1 MTRTPLQPSN
11 KAEIVDDTIAIFT
24 AYEPSE
30 NLKTSVLET
39 LKQCTSV
46 VVADNTPLGKRNA
59 IDVLGQI
66 DHVTIIGDGSN
77 IGLATALNNAVAQAV
92 KAKYFFLLDQDS
104 CPQPGLI
111 YSLHSILQSK
121 PEAGAIGPAPWDEKN
136 NRFIDPRTSNR
147 DDLAELPVI
156 ITSAMMIRKSA
167 FETTSGFRDD
177 FFVDCVDQDFCL
189 QLRKSGW
196 KVLQDKRI
204 LLPHSLGDMKW
215 HGFGPFILRATHHP
229 TWRLYWAA
237 RNGVMLSKEYFGFDK
252 RWAITNLAILGYWIF
267 TVALFEKPR
276 IAKLQALFRGINDG
290 SRGRVRKTYLPV
302 GAVL

>member
-1 MTRTPLQPSN
+1 MTKTPLQPSN

-46 VVADNTPLGKRNA
+46 VIADNTPLGKRNA
-59 IDVLGQI
+59 RDVLGNI
-66 DHVTIIGDGSN
+66 PHVNIIGDGAN
-77 IGLATALNNAVAQAV
+77 IGLATALNNAVVEATKAQ
-92 KAKYFFLLDQDS
+92 YFFLLDQDS
-104 CPQPGLI
+104 CPQPGLVE
-111 YSLHSILQSK
+111 SLHSILQSH
-121 PEAGAIGPAPWDEKN
+121 PDAGAIGPAPWDEIN

-156 ITSAMMIRKSA
+156 ITSAMLIRKSA
-167 FETTSGFRDD
+167 FETTSGFRDE

-189 QLRKSGW
+189 QLRKTGW

-204 LLPHSLGDMKW
+204 LLPHSLGEMKW
-215 HGFGPFILRATHHP
+215 HGFGPFKLRATHHP

-237 RNGVMLSKEYFGFDK
+237 RNGVMLSKEYFSFDK
-252 RWAITNLAILGYWIF
+252 RWALTNLAILGYWII
-267 TVALFEKPR
+267 TVTLFEKPR
-276 IAKLQALFRGINDG
+276 IAKLQALFRGIKDG
-290 SRGRVRKTYLPV
+290 SRSRMRQAYLPA
-302 GAVL
+302 GAIL

>member
-1 MTRTPLQPSN
+1 MTKIPPSPSN
-11 KAEIVDDTIAIFT
+11 GAEIVDDAIAIFT
-24 AYEPSE
+24 AYAPSE

-39 LKQCTSV
+39 LKQCASV
-46 VVADNTPLGKRNA
+46 VVSDNTPLGKRNA
-59 IDVLGQI
+59 RDVLGNI
-66 DHVTIIGDGSN
+66 KHVTIIGDGAN
-77 IGLATALNNAVAQAV
+77 IGLASALNNAVPQATT
-92 KAKYFFLLDQDS
+92 AEYFFLLDQDS

-111 YSLHSILQSK
+111 QSLHSILQVH
-121 PEAGAIGPAPWDEKN
+121 PEAGAIGPAPWDEIN

-156 ITSAMMIRKSA
+156 ITSAMLIRKSA
-167 FETTSGFRDD
+167 FISTSGFRDE

-204 LLPHSLGDMKW
+204 LLPHSLGEMKW
-215 HGFGPFILRATHHP
+215 HGYGPFKLRATHHP

-237 RNGVMLSKEYFGFDK
+237 RNGVMLSKEYFSFDK
-252 RWAITNLAILGYWIF
+252 RWALTNFAILGYWII

-276 IAKLQALFRGINDG
+276 IAKLQALFRGIGDG
-290 SRGRVRKTYLPV
+290 SRGRVRNTYLPA
-302 GAVL
+302 GAIL